1 MSNNKVIFLRTL
13 FVSLFL
19 LPNLLLCE
27 NHTWK
32 YLSKTSNGIAFISE
46 TTPYKSENKY
56 ITFMVMYDSYKGL
69 TAANGAKYFSKKENY
84 IVNCNL
90 KEFYISFVTAW
101 DGRNGN
107 GNIVFNHDK
116 SKNNKGRWIQTNPGS
131 FEETLLSNACNDSG
145 AKEIIDKV
153 ISGGKS

>member
-1 MSNNKVIFLRTL
+1 MIFLRTL
-13 FVSLFL
+13 IISLLL
-19 LPNLLLCE
+19 LPNLLLSE

-32 YLSKTSNGIAFISE
+32 YLSKTSNGIAYISKIIPHE
-46 TTPYKSENKY
+46 NENKY

-84 IVNCNL
+84 TVNCNL
-90 KEFYISFVTAW
+90 REFYISFVTAW

-116 SKNNKGRWIQTNPGS
+116 SKNNQGRWNQTNPGS

>member
-1 MSNNKVIFLRTL
+1 MIFLRTL
-13 FVSLFL
+13 IISLFL
-19 LPNLLLCE
+19 LPNLLLSE

-32 YLSKTSNGIAFISE
+32 YLSKTSNGIAYISE
-46 TTPYKSENKY
+46 ITPHENENKY
-56 ITFMVMYDSYKGL
+56 INFMVMYDSYKGL

-84 IVNCNL
+84 TVNCNL
-90 KEFYISFVTAW
+90 REFYISFVTAW

-116 SKNNKGRWIQTNPGS
+116 SKNNQGRWNQTNPGS

>member
-1 MSNNKVIFLRTL
+1 
-13 FVSLFL
+13 
-19 LPNLLLCE
+19 
-27 NHTWK
+27 
-32 YLSKTSNGIAFISE
+32 
-46 TTPYKSENKY
+46 
-56 ITFMVMYDSYKGL
+56 MVMYDSYKGL

-84 IVNCNL
+84 TVNCNL
-90 KEFYISFVTAW
+90 REFYISFVTAW

-116 SKNNKGRWIQTNPGS
+116 SKNNQGRWNQTNPGS

>member
-1 MSNNKVIFLRTL
+1 MIFLRTL
-13 FVSLFL
+13 IISLFL
-19 LPNLLLCE
+19 LPNLLLSE

-32 YLSKTSNGIAFISE
+32 YLSKTSNGIAYISKIIPHE
-46 TTPYKSENKY
+46 NENKY

-84 IVNCNL
+84 TVNCNL
-90 KEFYISFVTAW
+90 REFYISFITAW

-116 SKNNKGRWIQTNPGS
+116 SKNNQGRWNQTNPGS

>member
-1 MSNNKVIFLRTL
+1 
-13 FVSLFL
+13 
-19 LPNLLLCE
+19 
-27 NHTWK
+27 
-32 YLSKTSNGIAFISE
+32 
-46 TTPYKSENKY
+46 
-56 ITFMVMYDSYKGL
+56 MYDSYKGL

-84 IVNCNL
+84 TVNCNL

-116 SKNNKGRWIQTNPGS
+116 SKNNQGNWNSTNPGS

-145 AKEIIDKV
+145 VKEILDKV
-153 ISGGKS
+153 ITEKISLF

>member
-1 MSNNKVIFLRTL
+1 MSNTKVIFLRTL
-13 FVSLFL
+13 FISLFL
-19 LPNLLLCE
+19 LPNLLLSE
-27 NHTWK
+27 NYTWK

-46 TTPYKSENKY
+46 TTPYKNENKY

-84 IVNCNL
+84 TVNCNL
-90 KEFYISFVTAW
+90 REFYISFVTAW

-116 SKNNKGRWIQTNPGS
+116 SKNNQGNWNSTNPGS

-145 AKEIIDKV
+145 VKEILDKV
-153 ISGGKS
+153 ITEKN

>member
-1 MSNNKVIFLRTL
+1 MIFLRTL
-13 FVSLFL
+13 IISLFL
-19 LPNLLLCE
+19 LPNLLFSE

-32 YLSKTSNGIAFISE
+32 YLSKTSNGIAYISE
-46 TTPYKSENKY
+46 ITPHENENKY

-84 IVNCNL
+84 TVNCNL
-90 KEFYISFVTAW
+90 REFYISFVTAW

-116 SKNNKGRWIQTNPGS
+116 SKNNQGRWNQTNPGS

>member
-1 MSNNKVIFLRTL
+1 MIFLRTL
-13 FVSLFL
+13 IISLLF
-19 LPNLLLCE
+19 LPNLLLSE
-27 NHTWK
+27 DHTWK
-32 YLSKTSNGIAFISE
+32 YLSKTSKGIAFISE
-46 TTPYKSENKY
+46 IMAHENEKKY
-56 ITFMVMYDSYKGL
+56 ISFVVMYDSYKGL

-84 IVNCNL
+84 TVNCSI
-90 KEFYISFVTAW
+90 KEFYISFITAW

-116 SKNNKGRWIQTNPGS
+116 SKNNKQRWKQTNPGS

-153 ISGGKS
+153 ISSGKS

>member
-1 MSNNKVIFLRTL
+1 MIFLRTL
-13 FVSLFL
+13 IISLFL
-19 LPNLLLCE
+19 LPNLLLSE

-46 TTPYKSENKY
+46 TTPYKNENKY

-84 IVNCNL
+84 TVNCNL
-90 KEFYISFVTAW
+90 REFYISFVTAW

-116 SKNNKGRWIQTNPGS
+116 SKNNQGRWNQTNPGS

>member
-1 MSNNKVIFLRTL
+1 MIFFRTL
-13 FVSLFL
+13 IISLFL
-19 LPNLLLCE
+19 LPNLLLSE

-46 TTPYKSENKY
+46 ITPHENENKY

-84 IVNCNL
+84 TVNCNL
-90 KEFYISFVTAW
+90 REFYISYVTAW

-116 SKNNKGRWIQTNPGS
+116 SKNNQGRWNQTNPGS
-131 FEETLLSNACNDSG
+131 FKETLLSNACNDSG

>member
-1 MSNNKVIFLRTL
+1 MIFLRTL
-13 FVSLFL
+13 IISLFL
-19 LPNLLLCE
+19 LPNLLLSE

-32 YLSKTSNGIAFISE
+32 YLSKTSNGIAYISE
-46 TTPYKSENKY
+46 ITPHENENKY

-84 IVNCNL
+84 TVNCNL
-90 KEFYISFVTAW
+90 REFYISFVTAW

-116 SKNNKGRWIQTNPGS
+116 SKNNQGRWNQTNPGS

>member
-1 MSNNKVIFLRTL
+1 MIFLRTL
-13 FVSLFL
+13 IISLLL
-19 LPNLLLCE
+19 LPNLLLSE
-27 NHTWK
+27 NHTGK
-32 YLSKTSNGIAFISE
+32 YLSKTSNGIAYISE
-46 TTPYKSENKY
+46 ITPHENENKY

-84 IVNCNL
+84 TVNCNL
-90 KEFYISFVTAW
+90 REFYISFVTAW

-116 SKNNKGRWIQTNPGS
+116 SKNNQGRWNQTNPGS
-131 FEETLLSNACNDSG
+131 FEETLLTNACNDSG

>member
-1 MSNNKVIFLRTL
+1 MIFLRTL
-13 FVSLFL
+13 IISLFL
-19 LPNLLLCE
+19 LPNLLLSE
-27 NHTWK
+27 NNTWK

-46 TTPYKSENKY
+46 IRPHENENKY
-56 ITFMVMYDSYKGL
+56 ITFIVMYDSYKGL

-84 IVNCNL
+84 TVNCNL
-90 KEFYISFVTAW
+90 REFYISFVTAW

-116 SKNNKGRWIQTNPGS
+116 SKNNQGRWIQTNPGS

>member
-1 MSNNKVIFLRTL
+1 MIFLRTL
-13 FVSLFL
+13 IISLLL
-19 LPNLLLCE
+19 LPNLLLSE

-32 YLSKTSNGIAFISE
+32 YLSKTSNGIAYISE
-46 TTPYKSENKY
+46 ITPHENENKY

-84 IVNCNL
+84 TVNCNL
-90 KEFYISFVTAW
+90 REFYISFVTAW

-116 SKNNKGRWIQTNPGS
+116 SKNNQGRWNQTNPGS

>member
-1 MSNNKVIFLRTL
+1 
-13 FVSLFL
+13 
-19 LPNLLLCE
+19 
-27 NHTWK
+27 
-32 YLSKTSNGIAFISE
+32 
-46 TTPYKSENKY
+46 
-56 ITFMVMYDSYKGL
+56 MYDSYNGL

-84 IVNCNL
+84 TVNCNL

-101 DGRNGN
+101 DGRKGN

-116 SKNNKGRWIQTNPGS
+116 SKNNQGNWNSTNPGS

>member
-1 MSNNKVIFLRTL
+1 MIFLRTL
-13 FVSLFL
+13 IISLLL
-19 LPNLLLCE
+19 LPNLLLSE

-32 YLSKTSNGIAFISE
+32 YLSKTSNGVAYISE
-46 TTPYKSENKY
+46 ITPHENENKY

-84 IVNCNL
+84 TVNCNL
-90 KEFYISFVTAW
+90 REFYISFVTAW

-116 SKNNKGRWIQTNPGS
+116 SKNNQGRWNQTNPGS

>member
-1 MSNNKVIFLRTL
+1 MIFLRTL
-13 FVSLFL
+13 IIYLFL
-19 LPNLLLCE
+19 LPNLLLSE

-46 TTPYKSENKY
+46 ITPHQNENKY
-56 ITFMVMYDSYKGL
+56 ISFMVMYDSYKGL

-84 IVNCNL
+84 TVNCKL
-90 KEFYISFVTAW
+90 REFYISFVTAW

-107 GNIVFNHDK
+107 GKIVFNHDR
-116 SKNNKGRWIQTNPGS
+116 SKNNQGKWNQTNPGS

>member
-1 MSNNKVIFLRTL
+1 MIFLRTL
-13 FVSLFL
+13 IISLLL
-19 LPNLLLCE
+19 LPNLLLSE
-27 NHTWK
+27 DHTWK
-32 YLSKTSNGIAFISE
+32 YLSKTSKGIAFISE
-46 TTPYKSENKY
+46 IMAHENEKKY
-56 ITFMVMYDSYKGL
+56 ISFVVMYDSYKGL

-84 IVNCNL
+84 TVNCSL
-90 KEFYISFVTAW
+90 KEFYISFITAW

-116 SKNNKGRWIQTNPGS
+116 SKNNKQRWKQTNPGS

-153 ISGGKS
+153 ISSGKS

>member
-1 MSNNKVIFLRTL
+1 MIFLKIL
-13 FVSLFL
+13 IISLLL
-19 LPNLLLCE
+19 LPNLLLSE
-27 NHTWK
+27 DNTWK

-46 TTPYKSENKY
+46 ITSHENEKKY

-84 IVNCNL
+84 TVNCNL

-116 SKNNKGRWIQTNPGS
+116 SKNNQGNGIKLIQEVLRKHY
-131 FEETLLSNACNDSG
+131 FQTLAMIQVQ
-145 AKEIIDKV
+145 KK
-153 ISGGKS
+153 

>member
-1 MSNNKVIFLRTL
+1 MIFLRTL
-13 FVSLFL
+13 IISLFL
-19 LPNLLLCE
+19 LPNLLLSE

-32 YLSKTSNGIAFISE
+32 YLSKTSNGIAYISE
-46 TTPYKSENKY
+46 ITPHENENKY

-84 IVNCNL
+84 TVNCNL
-90 KEFYISFVTAW
+90 REFYISFVTAW

-116 SKNNKGRWIQTNPGS
+116 SKNNQGIWNQTNPGS
-131 FEETLLSNACNDSG
+131 FEETLLTNACNDSG

>member
-1 MSNNKVIFLRTL
+1 MIFFRTL
-13 FVSLFL
+13 IISLFL
-19 LPNLLLCE
+19 LPNLLLSE

-46 TTPYKSENKY
+46 ITPHENENKY

-84 IVNCNL
+84 TVNCNL
-90 KEFYISFVTAW
+90 REFYISYVTAW

-107 GNIVFNHDK
+107 GNIVFNHINLKIIKEDGIK
-116 SKNNKGRWIQTNPGS
+116 LIREVLRKHYFQTPVMIQVQ
-131 FEETLLSNACNDSG
+131 
-145 AKEIIDKV
+145 KK
-153 ISGGKS
+153 